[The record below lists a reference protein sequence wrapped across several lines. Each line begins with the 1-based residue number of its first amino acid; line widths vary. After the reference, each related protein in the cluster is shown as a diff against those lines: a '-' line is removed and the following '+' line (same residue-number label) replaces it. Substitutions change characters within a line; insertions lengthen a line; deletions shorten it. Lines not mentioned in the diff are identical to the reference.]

1 MSKKQPAT
9 RPVSDGDREAV
20 RRALEKTGHFSAQQ
34 VQQFTAAIVA
44 EMTPTPD
51 EPDDNG
57 GD

>member
-9 RPVSDGDREAV
+9 RPVSDADRDAV

-44 EMTPTPD
+44 EMTPPD